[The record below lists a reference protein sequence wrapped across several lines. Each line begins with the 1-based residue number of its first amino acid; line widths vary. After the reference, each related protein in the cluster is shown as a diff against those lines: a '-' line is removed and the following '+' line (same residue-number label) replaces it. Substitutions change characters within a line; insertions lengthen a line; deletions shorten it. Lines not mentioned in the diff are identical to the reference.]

1 MAKDQSER
9 GQGTR
14 VFVSPNWKAETPV
27 EYHRYFEDTIQ
38 QFLSI
43 SEPELGQIVKGLRD
57 LSVGP
62 LRFVEEGICSEEDL
76 PGVVNRILD
85 SSQHVMHQLAGDP

>member
-14 VFVSPNWKAETPV
+14 VYVLPNWEAETPV
-27 EYHRYFEDTIQ
+27 EYHQYFADTIQ
-38 QFLSI
+38 QFLST
-43 SEPELGQIVKGLRD
+43 SEPELGQIMESLRS

-76 PGVVNRILD
+76 PEVVNRILD
-85 SSQHVMHQLAGDP
+85 SSQHVTHQRAGDP